1 MEVRG
6 VATGGSTGVSS
17 GGADYV
23 PSKTSGRLIAIIV
36 ALLIVTNV
44 ITAVG
49 VYYAAPPK
57 AAAGP
62 VQVIGPSAG
71 DATNNPKSEWGQCKP
86 VLDKLTTNP
95 GIPYPYTA

>member
-1 MEVRG
+1 M
-6 VATGGSTGVSS
+6 SS

-49 VYYAAPPK
+49 VYYAAAPK
-57 AAAGP
+57 AAVVP
-62 VQVIGPSAG
+62 VQVIGPWAG
-71 DATNNPKSEWGQCKP
+71 DAIKNPSSEWGTPRP
-86 VLDKLTTNP
+86 VRNRTSS
-95 GIPYPYTA
+95 G